1 MVLCGTPRRCPRSAR
16 LNEPPNMRRLLTCR
30 TVTALGI
37 FFSLAIMSC
46 FPSTVRYGFPPQ
58 IGKLNTL
65 TPGTSTSADIV
76 LALGQPR
83 GDGVARFSVEPTPR
97 QIYYY
102 EYVEAGTY
110 SGKVELSML
119 LIFVRDGR
127 YDGHLWFSSANQ
139 LQ

>member
-1 MVLCGTPRRCPRSAR
+1 MPCSGTRRIA
-16 LNEPPNMRRLLTCR
+16 LTLGLFF
-30 TVTALGI
+30 ALGV
-37 FFSLAIMSC
+37 MSC
-46 FPSTVRYGFPPQ
+46 FPSTVRHGFPPQ

-65 TPGTSTSADIV
+65 TPGASTTADIV

-83 GDGVARFSVEPTPR
+83 GDGVARFTIEPTPR

-119 LIFVRDGR
+119 VVFVRDGR

>member
-1 MVLCGTPRRCPRSAR
+1 MVLCGTPQRCPRSGR
-16 LNEPPNMRRLLTCR
+16 LNQRRNMPCSETRRIVLI
-30 TVTALGI
+30 LGLVV
-37 FFSLAIMSC
+37 SLGSMSC

-58 IGKLNTL
+58 IDKLNTL
-65 TPGTSTSADIV
+65 THGTSTSADIV

-83 GDGVARFSVEPTPR
+83 GDGVARSTIEPTPR

-110 SGKVELSML
+110 SGKIELSML
-119 LIFVRDGR
+119 LVFVRDGR

>member
-1 MVLCGTPRRCPRSAR
+1 MVLCGTPQRCPRSAR
-16 LNEPPNMRRLLTCR
+16 LNQRRNMPCSETRRIVLI
-30 TVTALGI
+30 LGLVV
-37 FFSLAIMSC
+37 SLGSMSC
-46 FPSTVRYGFPPQ
+46 FPSTVRYGFPTQ
-58 IGKLNTL
+58 IDKLNTL
-65 TPGTSTSADIV
+65 THGTSTSADIV

-83 GDGVARFSVEPTPR
+83 GDGVARSTIEPTPR

-110 SGKVELSML
+110 SGKIELSML
-119 LIFVRDGR
+119 LVFVRDGR